1 MGYSRSIDE
10 AFKGARSTEIVKG
23 IISEWNKD
31 GTVSISAPIPNI
43 DRAIL
48 RKYHDVLIEF
58 EDGRRLTVEQR
69 KKAHSLI
76 AEIGEWAGYLPA
88 EMKRLMKLEFKVKH
102 LQTLES
108 EMFSLSDCS
117 VTTCREFISFLIDF
131 MIENGV
137 PSKIP
142 LYEQCEDIGRYV
154 YACLMHKACAVCG
167 KRADV
172 HHLSGS
178 RAGHGGLAWREKDQT
193 GAKVL
198 PLCREHHM
206 QAHQGEA
213 EFLER
218 YHLGGIEM
226 DKQIAKVYKA
236 KIKGA

>member
-1 MGYSRSIDE
+1 MG
-10 AFKGARSTEIVKG
+10 EIVQGKIERWDEG
-23 IISEWNKD
+23 GGVTIRAALPS
-31 GTVSISAPIPNI
+31 I

-48 RKYHDVLIEF
+48 RRYDKVLVEF
-58 EDGRRLTVEQR
+58 ADGRRISPEQR

-117 VTTCREFISFLIDF
+117 VTTCKEFISFLIDF

-154 YACLMHKACAVCG
+154 YACLMHKQCAVCG
-167 KRADV
+167 RRADV

-178 RAGHGGLAWREKDQT
+178 RAGHGGLKWREKDQT

-198 PLCREHHM
+198 PLCRVHHELC
-206 QAHQGEA
+206 HNGEA

-218 YHLGGIEM
+218 YHLEGIEM
-226 DKQIAKVYKA
+226 DAAIKKVYRVK
-236 KIKGA
+236 KEGKT

>member
-1 MGYSRSIDE
+1 MG
-10 AFKGARSTEIVKG
+10 EIVQGKIAKMDEG
-23 IISEWNKD
+23 GGVIIRAALPS
-31 GTVSISAPIPNI
+31 I

-48 RKYHDVLIEF
+48 RRYDKVLVEF
-58 EDGRRLTVEQR
+58 ADGRRISPEQR
-69 KKAHSLI
+69 KKAYALMGEI
-76 AEIGEWAGYLPA
+76 AEWIGDVPEYV
-88 EMKRLMKLEFKVKH
+88 KKLMKMEFIVSR
-102 LQTLES
+102 LES
-108 EMFSLSDCS
+108 MKKEMFSLSDCD
-117 VTTCREFISFLIDF
+117 VTTARLFISFLIDF
-131 MIENGV
+131 MIEHEV
-137 PSKIP
+137 PSRVP
-142 LYEQCEDIGRYV
+142 LYELCEDVQKYV

-218 YHLGGIEM
+218 YHLQGIEM
-226 DKQIAKVYKA
+226 DAAIKKVYRVK
-236 KIKGA
+236 KEGKT

>member
-1 MGYSRSIDE
+1 MHKKEKSMG
-10 AFKGARSTEIVKG
+10 EIVQGKIAKLDEG
-23 IISEWNKD
+23 GGVIIRAALPS
-31 GTVSISAPIPNI
+31 I

-48 RKYHDVLIEF
+48 RRYDKVLVEF
-58 EDGRRLTVEQR
+58 ADGRRISPEQR

-76 AEIGEWAGYLPA
+76 AEIGEWAGYLPD

-108 EMFSLSDCS
+108 EMFSLSNCS

-154 YACLMHKACAVCG
+154 YACLMHKQCCVCG

-193 GAKVL
+193 GAKVI
-198 PLCREHHM
+198 PLCRAHHIA
-206 QAHQGEA
+206 AHNGEA
-213 EFLER
+213 EFLAK
-218 YHLGGIEM
+218 YHLEGIEM
-226 DKQIAKVYKA
+226 TREIARKYKA
-236 KIKGA
+236 KMKAAGT

>member
-1 MGYSRSIDE
+1 MG
-10 AFKGARSTEIVKG
+10 EIVQGRIAKWEDSG
-23 IISEWNKD
+23 GVIIRAA
-31 GTVSISAPIPNI
+31 VPCL

-48 RKYHDVLIEF
+48 RKYDKVLVEF
-58 EDGRRLTVEQR
+58 ADGRRISPEQR
-69 KKAHSLI
+69 RKAHSLI
-76 AEIGEWAGYLPA
+76 AEIGEWAGYLPD

-154 YACLMHKACAVCG
+154 YACLMHKQCAVCG
-167 KRADV
+167 RRADV

-178 RAGHGGLAWREKDQT
+178 RVGHGGLKWREKDQT
-193 GAKVL
+193 GALVL
-198 PLCREHHM
+198 PLCREHHI
-206 QAHQGEA
+206 AIHGGEA

-218 YHLGGIEM
+218 YHLEGIEM
-226 DKQIAKVYKA
+226 DAALKKLYKVK
-236 KIKGA
+236 KERR

>member
-1 MGYSRSIDE
+1 MG
-10 AFKGARSTEIVKG
+10 EIVQGRIAKWEDSG
-23 IISEWNKD
+23 GVIIRAA
-31 GTVSISAPIPNI
+31 VPCL

-48 RKYHDVLIEF
+48 RKYDKVLVEF
-58 EDGRRLTVEQR
+58 ADGRRISPEQR
-69 KKAHSLI
+69 RKAHSLI
-76 AEIGEWAGYLPA
+76 AEIGEWAGYLPD

-154 YACLMHKACAVCG
+154 YACLMHKQCAVCG

-178 RAGHGGLAWREKDQT
+178 RAGHGGLKWREKDQT
-193 GAKVL
+193 GALVL
-198 PLCREHHM
+198 PLCREHHRII
-206 QAHQGEA
+206 HNGEK

-218 YHLGGIEM
+218 YHLEGVEFTRE
-226 DKQIAKVYKA
+226 IAKVYGA
-236 KIKGA
+236 KLGGGKR

>member
-1 MGYSRSIDE
+1 MG
-10 AFKGARSTEIVKG
+10 EIVQGRIAKWEDSG
-23 IISEWNKD
+23 GVIIRAA
-31 GTVSISAPIPNI
+31 VPCL

-48 RKYHDVLIEF
+48 RKYDKVLVEF
-58 EDGRRLTVEQR
+58 ADGRRISPEQR
-69 KKAHSLI
+69 RKAHSLI
-76 AEIGEWAGYLPA
+76 AEIGEWAGYLPD

-137 PSKIP
+137 PSKMP

-154 YACLMHKACAVCG
+154 YACLMHKQCAVCG

-193 GAKVL
+193 GAKVI
-198 PLCREHHM
+198 PLCREHHELC
-206 QAHQGEA
+206 HNGEA

-218 YHLGGIEM
+218 YHLEGIEM
-226 DKQIAKVYKA
+226 TREIAKVYGA
-236 KIKGA
+236 KLGQKK

>member
-1 MGYSRSIDE
+1 MDE
-10 AFKGARSTEIVKG
+10 
-23 IISEWNKD
+23 D
-31 GTVSISAPIPNI
+31 GGVVIRAALPSI

-48 RKYHDVLIEF
+48 RRYDKVLVEF
-58 EDGRRLTVEQR
+58 EDGRRISPNQR

-131 MIENGV
+131 MVENGV

-142 LYEQCEDIGRYV
+142 LYEQCEDIGRFV
-154 YACLMHKACAVCG
+154 YACLMHKQCAVCG

-193 GAKVL
+193 GAFVL
-198 PLCREHHM
+198 PLCREHHVA
-206 QAHQGEA
+206 AHNGEK
-213 EFLER
+213 EFLEK
-218 YHLGGIEM
+218 YHLEGVQFTRE
-226 DKQIAKVYKA
+226 IAKKYGA
-236 KIKGA
+236 KMKHGI